1 MTASAEHS
9 PPATL
14 PNGATTHVVGAGLA
28 GLACAVRL
36 VGAGRRVAL
45 HEAAG
50 HAGGRCR
57 SFFDAALGCT
67 IDNGNHLMLGGNDA
81 TMAYL
86 DAIGARDGLR
96 SAPDVVFPF
105 VDLRNGARW
114 SLRPNRGRLPWW
126 ILAPSRRVPDSGL
139 GDYLAARRLARA
151 TPRET
156 VADVLDTARPFFE
169 RFWEPIAVAVLNA
182 ATDEAAARLL
192 WPVVEL
198 TFGRGG
204 EACRPFV
211 ARESLSAS
219 LVDPAVDWLVERGAP
234 PGFGRRLRRLETDA
248 ARVHRLDFGE
258 TAVDLGD
265 GDGVVLAVPPAR
277 VAELLPDIEVPR
289 ESRAIVN
296 AHYRLAAPVRF
307 PDGSP
312 LLGLV
317 GGHAQWIFLRGDVA
331 AVTVSAA
338 DAMLDTPA
346 GDLAELLWADVARA
360 IGTPDA
366 PLPAYRVVKE
376 RRATFAQTPDEVAR
390 RPPAHT
396 RYANLW
402 LAGDWIDT
410 GLPATIESAVR
421 SGHAAA
427 RLVLGDRA

>member
-1 MTASAEHS
+1 MPASVD
-9 PPATL
+9 PP
-14 PNGATTHVVGAGLA
+14 PPDGATTHVVGAGLA

-45 HEAAG
+45 YEAAG

-57 SFFDAALGCT
+57 SFFDAALGCS
-67 IDNGNHLMLGGNDA
+67 IDNGNHLMLGGNQA

-86 DAIGARDGLR
+86 YTIGARDGLH
-96 SAPDVVFPF
+96 SAPEIVFPF
-105 VDLRNGARW
+105 VDLGTGARW
-114 SLRPNRGRLPWW
+114 TLRPNRGRLPWW
-126 ILAPSRRVPDSGL
+126 ILAPSRRVPGSGL
-139 GDYLAARRLARA
+139 GDYFAARRLAGARA
-151 TPRET
+151 DQT

-169 RFWEPIAVAVLNA
+169 RFWEPLAVAVLNA
-182 ATDEAAARLL
+182 ATDEGAARLL

-204 EACRPFV
+204 EACQPFV
-211 ARESLSAS
+211 ARDSLSAS
-219 LVDPAVDWLVERGAP
+219 LVDPAVDWLAERGAP
-234 PGFGRRLRRLETDA
+234 PGFGRRLRRLESDA

-277 VAELLPDIEVPR
+277 AAELLPEIVVPR

-296 AHYRLAAPVRF
+296 AHFRLATPVRF
-307 PDGSP
+307 PGDSP
-312 LLGLV
+312 LLGVV
-317 GGHAQWIFLRGDVA
+317 GGHAQWIFLRGDIA

-346 GDLAELLWADVARA
+346 DQLAALLWADVARA

-366 PLPAYRVVKE
+366 PLPAHRIVKE

-390 RPPAHT
+390 RPPART
-396 RYANLW
+396 GYANLW

-421 SGHAAA
+421 SGHSAA
-427 RLVLGDRA
+427 RLALGGD

>member
-1 MTASAEHS
+1 M
-9 PPATL
+9 
-14 PNGATTHVVGAGLA
+14 
-28 GLACAVRL
+28 
-36 VGAGRRVAL
+36 
-45 HEAAG
+45 
-50 HAGGRCR
+50 
-57 SFFDAALGCT
+57 
-67 IDNGNHLMLGGNDA
+67 
-81 TMAYL
+81 
-86 DAIGARDGLR
+86 
-96 SAPDVVFPF
+96 
-105 VDLRNGARW
+105 
-114 SLRPNRGRLPWW
+114 
-126 ILAPSRRVPDSGL
+126 
-139 GDYLAARRLARA
+139 
-151 TPRET
+151 
-156 VADVLDTARPFFE
+156 LDTARPIFE

-182 ATDEAAARLL
+182 ATDEGAARLL

-198 TFGRGG
+198 TFGRSS

-211 ARESLSAS
+211 ARRSLSAS
-219 LVDPAVDWLVERGAP
+219 LIDPAVDWLVERGAP
-234 PGFGRRLRRLETDA
+234 PGFGRRLRRIETDA
-248 ARVHRLDFGE
+248 ARVRRLDFGE

-277 VAELLPDIEVPR
+277 AAELLPDIEVPR

-296 AHYRLAAPVRF
+296 AHYRLAAPVQF

-346 GDLAELLWADVARA
+346 DELAALLWADVARA
-360 IGTPDA
+360 VGTPDA
-366 PLPAYRVVKE
+366 PLPAHRIVKE

-390 RPPAHT
+390 RPPART

-421 SGHAAA
+421 SGHDAA
-427 RLVLGDRA
+427 RLVLGGGA